1 MTRCMSID
9 KQVKVISKAKRLV
22 NYGFTRE
29 GAILACLE
37 YYQCVAD
44 KPRTLNRFLRLW
56 ET

>member
-1 MTRCMSID
+1 MSID